1 MGQGSVGCAVSGGD
15 QMSDV
20 LISKTKLRELEIS
33 TELAGNLALAI
44 SRGGGDLLA
53 ILIGA
58 QAALAQ
64 YEAQMALEKAKE

>member
-1 MGQGSVGCAVSGGD
+1 V
-15 QMSDV
+15 SDV